1 MAYCLT
7 DKFGNCLKE
16 NPVTATTQLEKYITT
31 IIGVMTIVGI
41 LWFIFQV
48 IIAGY
53 ALISSNGDPKKMEK
67 AQQQLMQSILGVIV
81 VIASTI
87 IVGLILKILN
97 LGNVFDINNFFVNL
111 GL

>member
-16 NPVTATTQLEKYITT
+16 NPVTATTQLEKYLTT
-31 IIGVMTIVGI
+31 IIGVLTIVGV

-53 ALISSNGDPKKMEK
+53 AFISSSGDPKKMEK
-67 AQQQLMQSILGVIV
+67 AQQQLMQSILGVV
-81 VIASTI
+81 VVVASTI
-87 IVGLILKILN
+87 IVGLILKILG

-111 GL
+111 RL